1 MKHHRKHITGKVV
14 VSGGIDAP
22 VKHNMARQHFAG
34 AHFFAERA
42 TAIESELLTTDPK
55 DEREKP
61 NQRVYVVGAV
71 VLAVMGLEACI
82 NEVYLDA
89 CDENKQ
95 KLTGLDEREMALL
108 AEWWGE
114 IESRPI
120 LLKYQHA
127 LLLLNR
133 ASFPKGENPYQD
145 ADSLVRL
152 RNALTHYKPEWD
164 NSPDVHA
171 DLQSRLTGR
180 FALNSLSTKSHLW
193 FPHQCLGSG
202 CAKWA
207 VSASEALVCEFCA
220 KLGIPAR
227 I

>member
-14 VSGGIDAP
+14 VSGGIGAP

-34 AHFFAERA
+34 ARFFAERA
-42 TAIESELLTTDPK
+42 TDIESELLTTDPK
-55 DEREKP
+55 DKTEKP
-61 NQRVYVVGAV
+61 KQRAYVVGAV
-71 VLAVMGLEACI
+71 VLAVMGLETCI

-89 CDENKQ
+89 CDKNKQ
-95 KLTGLDEREMALL
+95 TLAGLNERTMDLL
-108 AEWWGE
+108 AIWWPE
-114 IESRPI
+114 VEPRPV

-127 LLLLNR
+127 LLL
-133 ASFPKGENPYQD
+133 AEKTSMPMGENPYQD
-145 ADSLVRL
+145 TDGLVRL

-164 NSPDVHA
+164 DSLEVHA
-171 DLQSRLTGR
+171 DLQARLTGR
-180 FALNSLSTKSHLW
+180 FGLSPLSTEASLW

>member
-1 MKHHRKHITGKVV
+1 MKHHRKHITGKGV
-14 VSGGIDAP
+14 VSGGIDTT

-34 AHFFAERA
+34 ARFFAERA
-42 TAIESELLTTDPK
+42 TDIESELLTTDSK
-55 DEREKP
+55 DETEKS
-61 NQRVYVVGAV
+61 NQRTYVVGAV

-89 CDENKQ
+89 CDKNRQ

-114 IESRPI
+114 IESRSI

-133 ASFPKGENPYQD
+133 GAFPKGENPYQD
-145 ADSLVRL
+145 ADNLVCL

-164 NSPDVHA
+164 DPPAVHA
-171 DLQSRLTGR
+171 DLQARLTGK
-180 FALNSLSTKSHLW
+180 FNLNPLSAKSHLW

-202 CAKWA
+202 CANWA
-207 VSASEALVCEFCA
+207 VATAEALVTEFCTR
-220 KLGIPAR
+220 LGIPTR